1 MTVNLPDGTWVSST
15 GDSPSETVDVTTYEY
30 LTAEWRPVI
39 KAVSFVAWTI
49 ALSVLAVAPAVVW
62 HLWRVLT

>member
-1 MTVNLPDGTWVSST
+1 MTASLPDDTWLSST
-15 GDSPSETVDVTTYEY
+15 GDSPSETLEETTYEY

-39 KAVSFVAWTI
+39 KAISFTAWTI
-49 ALSVLAVAPAVVW
+49 ALSVLAVAPAVCV